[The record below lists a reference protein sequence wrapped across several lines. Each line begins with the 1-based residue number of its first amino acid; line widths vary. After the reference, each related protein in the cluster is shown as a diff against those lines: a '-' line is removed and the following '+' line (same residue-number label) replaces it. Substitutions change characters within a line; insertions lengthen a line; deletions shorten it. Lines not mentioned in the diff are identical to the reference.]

1 MRTLLLIVLFNLAGF
16 AQAGERNAASS
27 DARQPMVLTAGE
39 ANFLRTEMRDFLKGM
54 QQIVEGVSR
63 NDMKRVTNAA
73 RALGMASTHHVP
85 QSLRM
90 KLPAEFKVQ
99 GHAVHTAFDDIAR
112 DAESLGDPMQTQKQV
127 GQLLQ
132 QCVTCHNQ
140 FRIQQSRR

>member
-1 MRTLLLIVLFNLAGF
+1 VRTALFLTLLTLTAV
-16 AQAGERNAASS
+16 AQAGEAQPLGA
-27 DARQPMVLTAGE
+27 DTRQPLPLNAGE
-39 ANFLRTEMRDFLKGM
+39 ANFLRAEMRDFLKGL

-63 NDMKRVTNAA
+63 NDMKRVALTA
-73 RALGMASTHHVP
+73 RSLGMAGTHHVP

-90 KLPAEFKVQ
+90 KLPADFKVQ

-127 GQLLQ
+127 GQILQ
-132 QCVTCHNQ
+132 QCVSCHNQ